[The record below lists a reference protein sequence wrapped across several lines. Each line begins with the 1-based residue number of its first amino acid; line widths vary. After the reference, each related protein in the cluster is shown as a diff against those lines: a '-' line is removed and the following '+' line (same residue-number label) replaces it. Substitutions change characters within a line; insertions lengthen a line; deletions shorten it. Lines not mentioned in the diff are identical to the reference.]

1 MKEMLTTKN
10 GSRVLDLGCG
20 EGTYFPFFESLGYDC
35 YGIEPSE
42 KAIIAK
48 EKNPNATILPK
59 FFETLEANEFNVKFD
74 VILMNWVLEHIS
86 DMDSFFEKLEIYLEK
101 KSKIIIQVPDI
112 KYYMNNQL
120 PLFYVHEH
128 INYFTTE
135 TLELLLE
142 RKGFK
147 IIGRKFGTSPSII
160 ICAEYTGIEDKKN
173 VSYPELLNKQ
183 KSFLLETNALKMKVS
198 QVISEYETIIFYG
211 MGLLAFWI
219 GDVCL
224 EGDDL
229 KKIELVDDNIFYK
242 DKLVPLFNKKLKIFP
257 TGSNLDNTLILI
269 CTSPVYHEKIRKV
282 ISEKY
287 TGNYTI
293 AFIKKSELVLE

>member
-1 MKEMLTTKN
+1 LN
-10 GSRVLDLGCG
+10 IYL
-20 EGTYFPFFESLGYDC
+20 
-35 YGIEPSE
+35 IW
-42 KAIIAK
+42 I
-48 EKNPNATILPK
+48 
-59 FFETLEANEFNVKFD
+59 
-74 VILMNWVLEHIS
+74 H
-86 DMDSFFEKLEIYLEK
+86 FFEKLEIYLEK